1 MPIVSFFYGIIIRM
15 YFFDDRQHRLPHVHA
30 ESGEER
36 AVFSI
41 PDGEI
46 LAGSLPGNKFRLVQ
60 AWIEI
65 HKEELLLDWQLAVAG
80 DELFRIEPLR

>member
-15 YFFDDRQHRLPHVHA
+15 YFFDDRQHHIPHFHA
-30 ESGEER
+30 ESGGER

-41 PDGEI
+41 PEGET
-46 LAGSLPGNKFRLVQ
+46 LAGSLPGNKARLVQ

-65 HKEELLLDWQLAVAG
+65 HKEELILNWQLAIAG